1 MPYELIALD
10 LDDTLL
16 KEDLTISVA
25 NREAL
30 REASR
35 RGIRIVLASGRN
47 IHSMRRYAEELDA
60 AGAGEYMICTNGA
73 EILETSTG
81 KRVYAQ
87 SMDGGFCREFAKE
100 LASRGFPWQVY
111 EDGFIKTSRMNPW
124 AEEDRRLTGQ
134 PLAEIPPGEID
145 GLLGRGQTKF
155 VVPGTPERIAR
166 LHAELSAL
174 FEGRAEVVITKPF
187 FLEILAPG
195 VDKGAAL
202 ARLCAILGLDLSRTI
217 AAGDAMNDLGMLRT
231 AGLAC
236 VPANAIP
243 EAKCLAGWV
252 SDRSNEEDFVAQIV
266 RRFVLQA

>member
-16 KEDLTISVA
+16 KEDLTISAA

-47 IHSMRRYAEELDA
+47 IHSMQRYAEDLDA
-60 AGAGEYMICTNGA
+60 AGPGEYMICTNGA
-73 EILETSTG
+73 EILETATG
-81 KRVYAQ
+81 RRIFAQ
-87 SMDGGFCREFAKE
+87 AMDGELCREVARE
-100 LASRGFPWQVY
+100 LAARGFPWQVY
-111 EDGFIKTSRMNPW
+111 EGGIIKTNRMNPW

-134 PLAEIPPGEID
+134 ALEAIAPEEVDP
-145 GLLGRGQTKF
+145 LLGRGQTKF
-155 VVPGTPERIAR
+155 VVPGTPSSIAR

-174 FEGRAEVVITKPF
+174 FAGRAEVLISKPY
-187 FLEILAPG
+187 FLEILAYG
-195 VDKGAAL
+195 VDKGNAL
-202 ARLCAILGLDLSRTI
+202 ARLCTILGLDLSRTM

-231 AGLAC
+231 TGLAC

-243 EAKCLAGWV
+243 EAKALADWV
-252 SDRSNEEDFVAQIV
+252 SERSNEEDFVAEMV
-266 RRFVLQA
+266 RRFALGA